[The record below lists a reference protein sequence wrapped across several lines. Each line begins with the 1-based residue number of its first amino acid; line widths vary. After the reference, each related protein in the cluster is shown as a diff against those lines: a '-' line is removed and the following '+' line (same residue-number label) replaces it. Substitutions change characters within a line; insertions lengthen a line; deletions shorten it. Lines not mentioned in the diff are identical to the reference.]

1 MAALSRRPPGRGE
14 AAAAGRS
21 GLHFVEDLAVGD
33 GRGVL
38 DGDADELFDIMVDIY
53 ANPVKNK
60 LSLG

>member
-1 MAALSRRPPGRGE
+1 MRGNMIDMAAVSYTHL
-14 AAAAGRS
+14 
-21 GLHFVEDLAVGD
+21 
-33 GRGVL
+33 L